1 MQKRGISVSYFIF
14 FMRIFFGEITMKE
27 TQNLLDRIIE
37 FNNST
42 IQYEENNN
50 RAYLVKLSN
59 MTVDLVIPYIE
70 NLAKENHLGKIFC
83 KVPENSISHFLANGY
98 TVEAK
103 VPHFYNAEENCLF
116 ASKFTNQQREILSPE
131 ELREIAS
138 NLELAKSKANSFQQ
152 EIDDS
157 IRFKVLDKK
166 ELDKAAKLYKSVFE
180 TYPYPVYDAKY
191 LESTLDRI
199 MYFGAFLNGRLISCS
214 AAEMNL
220 EEKNVKMTDF
230 ATDKEFLGKGIGSE
244 LLKIM
249 ERVMRTKEIS
259 TAYSITRAF
268 SKGINITFAKNG
280 YKYSGTLKNDVNIA
294 GKIESMN
301 VWYKFL

>member
-1 MQKRGISVSYFIF
+1 
-14 FMRIFFGEITMKE
+14 MRK
-27 TQNLLDRIIE
+27 TQNLADRIIE

-59 MTVDLVIPYIE
+59 MTVDSVIPYIE

-83 KVPENSISHFLANGY
+83 KVPENSINHFLANGY
-98 TVEAK
+98 KVEAK
-103 VPHFYNAEENCLF
+103 VPNYYNAEENCLF
-116 ASKFTNQQREILSPE
+116 ASKFTNEQREILSPE

-138 NLELAKSKANSFQQ
+138 NLELAESRANTFQQ

-180 TYPYPVYDAKY
+180 TYPYPVYDVSY

-214 AAEMNL
+214 AAEMNID
-220 EEKNVKMTDF
+220 EKNVKMTDF

-249 ERVMRTKEIS
+249 ERVMRTKEIN